1 MINPELIALP
11 CRENDSRSTQTPE
24 RSTDAY
30 SIHNADQSMPL
41 RLPPRAPG
49 GLMADKTPPAK
60 GSRTAVFA
68 PLSADTRTAQ
78 VAQRLTDAILLGVLA
93 PGERLPTESDLAKK
107 FGVAVVT
114 AREALAD
121 MRKEGLLETRRGREG
136 GSFVRAEAPDAS
148 QQLMTSRLRGISR
161 TELLDAAVYLDVITS
176 GALDRAT
183 QICTAAEAQSLE
195 DWLDRA
201 DFSTPASAAR
211 DHGGFLLELCVLSQS
226 PRLVREQI
234 GFQAQYGQLMWL
246 GLRDEAL
253 AGRIAALDRAMVH
266 ALASRDAAPGRAA
279 CQESFTL
286 LSTWLISRKQ
296 ELEVA

>member
-1 MINPELIALP
+1 
-11 CRENDSRSTQTPE
+11 
-24 RSTDAY
+24 
-30 SIHNADQSMPL
+30 
-41 RLPPRAPG
+41 
-49 GLMADKTPPAK
+49 MAEHTSPAK

-68 PLSADTRTAQ
+68 PLSPDTRTAQ
-78 VAQRLTDAILLGVLA
+78 VTQRLTDAILLGVLA

-136 GSFVRAEAPDAS
+136 GSFVRAEARGAS

-161 TELLDAAVYLDVITS
+161 TELLDAAVYLEVITS
-176 GALDRAT
+176 GALDRAS
-183 QICTAAEAQSLE
+183 QVCTLAEAAALE
-195 DWLDRA
+195 HWLDRT

-253 AGRIAALDRAMVH
+253 AGRIAELDRAMVH
-266 ALASRDAAPGRAA
+266 ALTSRDAMPGRAA
-279 CQESFTL
+279 CQESFSL

>member
-1 MINPELIALP
+1 MTVGK
-11 CRENDSRSTQTPE
+11 SV
-24 RSTDAY
+24 
-30 SIHNADQSMPL
+30 
-41 RLPPRAPG
+41 
-49 GLMADKTPPAK
+49 AK

-68 PLSADTRTAQ
+68 PLSSDSRTAQ

-93 PGERLPTESDLAKK
+93 PGERLPTETDLAKK

-136 GSFVRAEAPDAS
+136 GSFVRAEARDTS
-148 QQLMTSRLRGISR
+148 HQLLTSRLRGISR
-161 TELLDAAVYLDVITS
+161 TELLDAALYLEVLTS
-176 GALDRAT
+176 GALDRACLV
-183 QICTAAEAQSLE
+183 CTVSEAQTLE
-195 DWLDRA
+195 AWLDRA
-201 DFSTPASAAR
+201 DFSTPGRAAR

-253 AGRIAALDRAMVH
+253 AARILELDREMVH
-266 ALASRDAAPGRAA
+266 AVATRDATRGRTA
-279 CQESFTL
+279 CHESFAQ
-286 LSTWLISRKQ
+286 LSTWLLSRKQ
-296 ELEVA
+296 ELEMAR